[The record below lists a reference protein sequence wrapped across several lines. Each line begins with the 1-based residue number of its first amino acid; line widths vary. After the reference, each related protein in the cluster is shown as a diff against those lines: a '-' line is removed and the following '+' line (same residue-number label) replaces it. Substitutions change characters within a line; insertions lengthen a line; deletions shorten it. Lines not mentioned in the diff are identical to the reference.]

1 MLWVKAFH
9 IVFVV
14 AWFAGLFYL
23 PRLFIYHLEA
33 EAEGSAGALA
43 RFVTMERR
51 LLGITHI
58 GALLALL
65 FGIWLL
71 VLVPAWLQQGWLHAK
86 LALVLLLFG
95 YHGWCM
101 RLAADFASGRS
112 VRIVMPPSCGCAPR
126 TECGS
131 WYAPAANGFD
141 AQHLSTVLGR
151 ALRERPCSRRR
162 WWSRSPSPSSR
173 SARRS
178 PSRA

>member
-43 RFVTMERR
+43 RFATMERR

-101 RLAADFASGRS
+101 RLAADFARGR
-112 VRIVMPPSCGCAPR
+112 
-126 TECGS
+126 
-131 WYAPAANGFD
+131 N
-141 AQHLSTVLGR
+141 
-151 ALRERPCSRRR
+151 RR
-162 WWSRSPSPSSR
+162 SSR
-173 SARRS
+173 WLRVFNEVPVLLLVAIVVLVEVK
-178 PSRA
+178 PFQ